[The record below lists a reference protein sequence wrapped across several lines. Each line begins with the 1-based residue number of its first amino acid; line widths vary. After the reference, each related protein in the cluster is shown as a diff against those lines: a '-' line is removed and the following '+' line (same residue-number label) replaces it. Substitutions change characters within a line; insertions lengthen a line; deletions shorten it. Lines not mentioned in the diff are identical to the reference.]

1 MIWLVGIGLAAGVA
15 SALLFAAILSAS
27 LLSIPLFYLAPL
39 PIMIAALGWGHL
51 TGLLAT
57 AAASASLAFA
67 FGGFLFL
74 AFLIGVGLPAWWLSY
89 LALLAKVE
97 PGEDPAQLQWYPVG
111 RVVVWAAL
119 LAGLVIAIAIPNIGS
134 DVESFR
140 STLRATFERVLQL
153 QRGGGARDGGATAS
167 SGAAAVEFLTL
178 ILPATAGVLA
188 MLTHLFSL
196 WLGARAVAISGLL
209 RRPWPDIPA
218 LALPPSV
225 WIILPVA
232 IFAMFLPGLAGVM
245 AGVFAATLLTAC
257 ALVGLGVM
265 HTLTRALNGRG
276 FVLGGLYAGIFL
288 LGWPLLLMSVL
299 GALDAALD
307 LRGRAARRGPPAVPE

>member
-1 MIWLVGIGLAAGVA
+1 MIWLVAIGLAAGVA

-51 TGLLAT
+51 TGLLAA
-57 AAASASLAFA
+57 AAASASLAFV

-111 RVVVWAAL
+111 RLVVWAAL

-140 STLRATFERVLQL
+140 STLRATFERVLQV
-153 QRGGGARDGGATAS
+153 QRGDGSGTAS
-167 SGAAAVEFLTL
+167 SGGAAVEFLTL

-218 LALPPSV
+218 VTLPRSIWV
-225 WIILPVA
+225 MLSLA
-232 IFAMFLPGLAGVM
+232 IFAILLPGLPGIM

-276 FVLGGLYAGIFL
+276 LVLGGLYAGIFL

-299 GALDAALD
+299 GAVDAALD
-307 LRGRAARRGPPAVPE
+307 LRGRAARRGPPTVPDNV